1 MFSFSSGD
9 ELQVILKWDSHLTEW
24 LGVETAQKNLV
35 LRENVIRSFEM
46 AARWRI
52 ECQKQACSID

>member
-35 LRENVIRSFEM
+35 PRENVIRSFET
-46 AARWRI
+46 RWRI
-52 ECQKQACSID
+52 ECQKQAID

>member
-9 ELQVILKWDSHLTEW
+9 ELQLILKWDSHLTEW

-35 LRENVIRSFEM
+35 PRENVIRSFEM
-46 AARWRI
+46 AARMKKQK
-52 ECQKQACSID
+52 QKQAID